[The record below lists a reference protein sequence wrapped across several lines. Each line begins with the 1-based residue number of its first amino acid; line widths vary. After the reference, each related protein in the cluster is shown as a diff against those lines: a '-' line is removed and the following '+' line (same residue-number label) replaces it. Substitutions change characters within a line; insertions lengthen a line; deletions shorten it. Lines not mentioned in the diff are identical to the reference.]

1 MDMTPHLLASGR
13 LETHDP
19 SAFEVAVRPWDLMI
33 DTCGAKSVRFEIDYL
48 LMPGLTIYH
57 DSYVGCAARL
67 QGMPPPNKLV
77 VAVPSDARQ
86 DSAFWSRQVSP
97 GALYTMHSTPL
108 DARMSDGHGNWVAFI
123 DLSADLPA
131 HLQSVIDHLQ
141 SSKRLE
147 GISGSQD
154 RSPGLVEIMRQLL
167 RAAALADPA
176 QRDAALVALRAEF
189 ERRLC
194 HAVQPDGSGRE
205 SARSRN
211 KQSRAVRTL
220 LECLQSEELG
230 TSSVDQL
237 CKKIQVNYRTLA
249 RGVQA
254 EFGCSVYTLLR
265 RQRLHGA
272 RQRLLSAAPLSG
284 TTVTDVAV
292 SFGFFDLGRFSAAYR
307 REFGEYPSK
316 TLATRSNAVQP
327 VLAQA

>member
-1 MDMTPHLLASGR
+1 M
-13 LETHDP
+13 
-19 SAFEVAVRPWDLMI
+19 V
-33 DTCGAKSVRFEIDYL
+33 DTLGANSVRFKIDYL

-57 DSYVGCAARL
+57 DSYAGGAARL
-67 QGMPPPNKLV
+67 QGMPPPDKLV
-77 VAVPSDARQ
+77 VAVPCDDRQ
-86 DSAFWSRQVSP
+86 DSVFWSRQVST
-97 GALYTMHSTPL
+97 GALYSMQSTPL

-123 DLSADLPA
+123 DVSDDLPKPLELMVDQ
-131 HLQSVIDHLQ
+131 LQSC
-141 SSKRLE
+141 KGRE
-147 GISGSQD
+147 GISGSQN
-154 RSPGLVEIMRQLL
+154 RSQGLVEIMRQLL

-194 HAVQPDGSGRE
+194 YAVQPDGSGRE

-211 KQSRAVRTL
+211 KQSRAVTTL
-220 LECLQSEELG
+220 LDCIRSEGLG

-265 RQRLHGA
+265 RQRLHEA
-272 RQRLLSAAPLSG
+272 RRRLLAVAPLSG
-284 TTVTDVAV
+284 TTVTEVAF
-292 SFGFFDLGRFSAAYR
+292 SCAFFDLGRFSAAYR

-316 TLATRSNAVQP
+316 TLTTKSNAVQP
-327 VLAQA
+327 VLAQP